1 MNWSDDILMAYADG
15 ELEPGPRAELE
26 RAMVGDASLR
36 DRVAARQAQR
46 ERLNAAYAPVLDE
59 PMPDRL
65 SALLEAPASASAPMA
80 ASTPA
85 RAAVGV
91 ASLDAAREAR
101 SSRPAMSSWAQ
112 WGGMAASVVLGVLI
126 GTNLMRDGADPSI
139 AVQNGLL
146 VAGGAIGR
154 ALSTQLASEPAAG
167 APVAVQLS
175 FVDKDGSFCRS
186 FSTGAVA
193 GVACRQGEA
202 WAVQTLVAAERQPTG
217 AMRQAASPLPRAVLD
232 AVDQRIEGAALDAA
246 REKQAR
252 DRGWQR

>member
-15 ELEPGPRAELE
+15 ELEPASRDELE
-26 RAMVGDASLR
+26 RALAGDASLR
-36 DRVAARQAQR
+36 ERVAALQAQR
-46 ERLNAAYAPVLDE
+46 ERVHAAYAPVLDE

-65 SALLEAPASASAPMA
+65 SALLEVPAPLPVPAP
-80 ASTPA
+80 TPA
-85 RAAVGV
+85 RAAAGV
-91 ASLDAAREAR
+91 VSLDAARAAR
-101 SSRPAMSSWAQ
+101 SPRRALSSWAQ

-126 GTNLMRDGADPSI
+126 GTNLTRGGADPSI
-139 AVQNGLL
+139 AVQNGQL
-146 VAGGAIGR
+146 VAGGAIGQ
-154 ALSTQLASEPAAG
+154 ALSTQLASEPVAG

-175 FVDKDGSFCRS
+175 FVDKAGSFCRS
-186 FSTGAVA
+186 FSTDAVA

-232 AVDQRIEGAALDAA
+232 AVDQRIDGAALDAR

>member
-15 ELEPGPRAELE
+15 ELEPETRGELE

-36 DRVAARQAQR
+36 DRVAALQAQR
-46 ERLNAAYAPVLDE
+46 ERLKAAYAPVLDE
-59 PMPDRL
+59 AMPDRL
-65 SALLEAPASASAPMA
+65 SALLEVP
-80 ASTPA
+80 TPA
-85 RAAVGV
+85 PTPTPALAAATVV
-91 ASLDAAREAR
+91 SLDAARAAR
-101 SSRPAMSSWAQ
+101 SPRRALSSWAQ
-112 WGGMAASVVLGVLI
+112 WGGMAASVALGVLI
-126 GTNLMRDGADPSI
+126 GTNLTRGGADPSI
-139 AVQNGLL
+139 AVQNGQL
-146 VAGGAIGR
+146 VAGGAIGQ
-154 ALSTQLASEPAAG
+154 ALSTQLASEPVAA

-186 FSTGAVA
+186 FSTDAVA

-232 AVDQRIEGAALDAA
+232 AVDQRIDGAALDAR

-252 DRGWQR
+252 DRGWRR